1 MIVLLRRAAA
11 AFFLAAASAAVFAA
25 DGASL
30 LARFECNRCHRI
42 ERAPDPP
49 LEKQCLGCHER
60 ILSGAFNAPADLLSH
75 WQGRL
80 TSLTAVPSL
89 IATAKRFKR
98 SWLAD
103 YLISP
108 VDLRPSLPATMPR
121 LQLKREEAQ
130 QLAELLAPENTH
142 EPAPAGNPANGR
154 RKFETSGCGACHR
167 FSGADVPASG
177 SPPVALD
184 SSALARAIALAPDL
198 RFTRERFRR
207 ENLARW
213 IRDPASLKADTPMPA
228 LPMSDSDAA
237 DLAAWILTTPL
248 AVEPAAEV
256 PKPLPLLEREVRW
269 PEVEERVFRKICRH
283 CHADAAYALG
293 DGGPGN
299 TGGFGFAA
307 RGFNLATYQG
317 ISSGIRDRGT
327 GRRVSVFAPGPD
339 GTTPLIVAAMLAR
352 HAEIAG
358 RPDPG
363 LRGMPL
369 GLPPIPLED
378 IQKVATW
385 ISLGRPR

>member
-1 MIVLLRRAAA
+1 MIVRPGTAAA
-11 AFFLAAASAAVFAA
+11 ALFLVMASAANSAE

-30 LARFECNRCHRI
+30 FARFECNRCHRI

-89 IATAKRFKR
+89 IGTSKRFKR

-103 YLISP
+103 YLMDP
-108 VDLRPSLPATMPR
+108 VDLRPALPATMPR
-121 LQLKREEAQ
+121 LRLKREDAER
-130 QLAELLAPENTH
+130 LAEFLAPADT
-142 EPAPAGNPANGR
+142 PDPVPAGNPANGR
-154 RKFETSGCGACHR
+154 KRFETLGCGACHR
-167 FSGADVPASG
+167 FSGADASSSVP
-177 SPPVALD
+177 PPMAVDPA
-184 SSALARAIALAPDL
+184 ALARGIALAPDL
-198 RFTRERFRR
+198 RYTRERFRR
-207 ENLARW
+207 ESLALW
-213 IRDPASLKADTPMPA
+213 IRDPASFKADTPMPA
-228 LPMSDSDAA
+228 LPMSPIDAA
-237 DLAAWILTTPL
+237 DLAAWILTSPL
-248 AVEPAAEV
+248 AQAPAATV
-256 PKPLPLLEREVRW
+256 PKPLPLLEREIRW
-269 PEVEERVFRKICRH
+269 PEVEERVFKKICRH
-283 CHADAAYALG
+283 CHADAAFAFG

-299 TGGFGFAA
+299 TGGFGFPA

-317 ISSGIRDRGT
+317 ISSGIRDRDT
-327 GRRVSVFAPGPD
+327 GRRMSVFAPGPD

-358 RPDPG
+358 RPDSAV
-363 LRGMPL
+363 RGMPL
-369 GLPPIPLED
+369 GLPPIPLEE